1 MSSQAFTARPAV
13 VTRVEV
19 VDHVGDAFA
28 GRPLTRSEL
37 LDAAHR
43 TAARPAVIELLG
55 QLPDR
60 RFARPH
66 DLWTELGH
74 VPIEP

>member
-1 MSSQAFTARPAV
+1 MSGQTFTADLGG

-19 VDHVGDAFA
+19 VNHVGDAFA
-28 GRPLTRSEL
+28 AGPLTRADL
-37 LDAAHR
+37 LAAAQR
-43 TAARPAVIELLG
+43 TAARAAVIELLG

-66 DLWTELGH
+66 DLWTDLGH